1 MPLFCSR
8 STSTSLTSP
17 SLAKSWLGYMAAFVC
32 NVLIAYV
39 VYMFCRVAYVL
50 ENWDIFSAGWERL
63 NLCDVLAGGLRFDT
77 AAIAYTLMPYAALML
92 LPLPLVWRLRPTYQL
107 VCKWLFVVANA
118 LAVVLNLCD
127 AVYSQYTGRRT
138 TSSFFSEFQNDG
150 NLMQILGVELLHH
163 WYLVLLGVAII
174 ALVWVVYR
182 RPHVAVPDAVHGKKI
197 WREIVFDV
205 LVFGIAV
212 TLTIGG
218 MRGGFSKAI
227 RPIANSNANQY
238 VNSPQEAAIVLNT
251 PFSIIRTIGKT
262 AFADPHYF
270 DAEEL
275 DAIYTP
281 LHPPVADGPMLKR
294 NVVVII
300 VESLAE
306 EYIGYYN
313 PPSHTPFLDSLI
325 ARSLTF
331 SHSYANGRKSIDGM
345 PSILSS
351 IPMFIEPFFVTN
363 YSLNRVSG
371 LAGELSH
378 EGYTTAFFHGAEN
391 GSMGFQAFARAT
403 GFQRYYGR
411 TEYDADTRFGG
422 ERDFDGTWAIWDEPF
437 LQFYATTMSDMQQP
451 FMTAVFTAS
460 SHHPFVV
467 PEAYRDSLHL
477 EGHPM
482 HTCIRYV
489 DMALRRFF
497 ATAQQQPWYDSTIF
511 VITADHTNISEHDL
525 YLTDIGR
532 YRVPVIFFDPS
543 GTLPV
548 GTLQGTAQ
556 QIDIMPTILGALRY
570 NRPYIAYGKD
580 LLHPSKGDDWAV
592 NYNNGIYQ
600 YVEGDYL
607 LQHDGTTI
615 KAFYNLATDPLMQ
628 HNLKAQPEVQQ
639 RLSEMERR
647 LKAIIQSY
655 MQRMIAD
662 DLVIGY

>member
-1 MPLFCSR
+1 
-8 STSTSLTSP
+8 
-17 SLAKSWLGYMAAFVC
+17 MAAFVC

-107 VCKWLFVVANA
+107 GCKWLFVVANA

-281 LHPPVADGPMLKR
+281 LHNPVADGPMLKR

-548 GTLQGTAQ
+548 GALQGTAQ

-628 HNLKAQPEVQQ
+628 QNLKAQPEVQQ

>member
-281 LHPPVADGPMLKR
+281 LHNPVADGPMLKR

-437 LQFYATTMSDMQQP
+437 LQFYATTMSDMPQP

-628 HNLKAQPEVQQ
+628 QNLKAQPEVQQ

>member
-1 MPLFCSR
+1 
-8 STSTSLTSP
+8 
-17 SLAKSWLGYMAAFVC
+17 MAAFVC

-281 LHPPVADGPMLKR
+281 LHNPIADGPMLKR

-628 HNLKAQPEVQQ
+628 QNLKAQPEVQQ

>member
-1 MPLFCSR
+1 M
-8 STSTSLTSP
+8 TV
-17 SLAKSWLGYMAAFVC
+17 FVC

-39 VYMFCRVAYVL
+39 VYMLCRVAYVL
-50 ENWDIFSAGWERL
+50 ENWDIFSVGWERL

-92 LPLPLVWRLRPTYQL
+92 LPLPLAWRLRPTYQL

-182 RPHVAVPDAVHGKKI
+182 RPNVAVPDAVHGKKI

-281 LHPPVADGPMLKR
+281 LHTPVADGPMLKR

-371 LAGELSH
+371 LAGELNH
-378 EGYTTAFFHGAEN
+378 EGYTPAFFHGAEN

-600 YVEGDYL
+600 YVEGAYL
-607 LQHDGTTI
+607 LQHDGTAI

-628 HNLKAQPEVQQ
+628 QNLKAQPEVQQ

>member
-1 MPLFCSR
+1 M
-8 STSTSLTSP
+8 T
-17 SLAKSWLGYMAAFVC
+17 AFVC

-39 VYMFCRVAYVL
+39 VYMLCRVAYVL

-92 LPLPLVWRLRPTYQL
+92 LPLPLAWRLRPTYQL

-182 RPHVAVPDAVHGKKI
+182 RPNVVVPDAVHGKKI

-281 LHPPVADGPMLKR
+281 LHTPVADGPMLKR

-371 LAGELSH
+371 LAGELNH

-497 ATAQQQPWYDSTIF
+497 ATAQQQPWYDRTIF

-628 HNLKAQPEVQQ
+628 QNLKAQPEVQQ

>member
-1 MPLFCSR
+1 
-8 STSTSLTSP
+8 
-17 SLAKSWLGYMAAFVC
+17 MAAFVC

>member
-281 LHPPVADGPMLKR
+281 LHNPVADGPMLKR

-371 LAGELSH
+371 LAGELNH

-628 HNLKAQPEVQQ
+628 QNLKAQPEVQQ

>member
-1 MPLFCSR
+1 M
-8 STSTSLTSP
+8 
-17 SLAKSWLGYMAAFVC
+17 C

-50 ENWDIFSAGWERL
+50 ENWDIFSAGWEKL

-281 LHPPVADGPMLKR
+281 LHNPVADGPMLKR

-313 PPSHTPFLDSLI
+313 PPRHTPFLDSLI
-325 ARSLTF
+325 TRSLTF

-422 ERDFDGTWAIWDEPF
+422 ERDFDGTWAIWDETF

-628 HNLKAQPEVQQ
+628 QNLKAQPEVQQ

>member
-1 MPLFCSR
+1 M
-8 STSTSLTSP
+8 
-17 SLAKSWLGYMAAFVC
+17 C

-281 LHPPVADGPMLKR
+281 LHNPVADGPMLKR

-437 LQFYATTMSDMQQP
+437 LQFYATTMSDMPQP

-628 HNLKAQPEVQQ
+628 QNLKAQPEVQQ

>member
-1 MPLFCSR
+1 M
-8 STSTSLTSP
+8 
-17 SLAKSWLGYMAAFVC
+17 
-32 NVLIAYV
+32 
-39 VYMFCRVAYVL
+39 
-50 ENWDIFSAGWERL
+50 
-63 NLCDVLAGGLRFDT
+63 
-77 AAIAYTLMPYAALML
+77 
-92 LPLPLVWRLRPTYQL
+92 
-107 VCKWLFVVANA
+107 
-118 LAVVLNLCD
+118 
-127 AVYSQYTGRRT
+127 
-138 TSSFFSEFQNDG
+138 
-150 NLMQILGVELLHH
+150 
-163 WYLVLLGVAII
+163 LLGVAII

-182 RPHVAVPDAVHGKKI
+182 RPNVAVPDAVHGKKI

-281 LHPPVADGPMLKR
+281 LHTPVADGPMLKR

-371 LAGELSH
+371 LAGELNP
-378 EGYTTAFFHGAEN
+378 EGYTPAFFHGAEN

-600 YVEGDYL
+600 YVEGAYL
-607 LQHDGTTI
+607 LQHDGTAI

-628 HNLKAQPEVQQ
+628 QNLKAQPEVQQ

>member
-1 MPLFCSR
+1 M
-8 STSTSLTSP
+8 
-17 SLAKSWLGYMAAFVC
+17 C

-281 LHPPVADGPMLKR
+281 LHNPIADGPMLKR

-628 HNLKAQPEVQQ
+628 QNLKAQPEVQQ

>member
-1 MPLFCSR
+1 MG
-8 STSTSLTSP
+8 TI
-17 SLAKSWLGYMAAFVC
+17 VC
-32 NVLIAYV
+32 NLLISYA
-39 VYMFCRVAYVL
+39 VYMLCRIVYVW
-50 ENWDIFSAGWERL
+50 ENWDIFSAGWGNL
-63 NLCDVLAGGLRFDT
+63 NLCEVLAGGLRFDT
-77 AAIAYTLMPYAALML
+77 AAIAYMLMPYLGLML
-92 LPLPLVWRLRPTYQL
+92 LPLPLAWRMHHVYQK
-107 VCKWLFVVANA
+107 VCKWLFVVANV

-138 TSSFFSEFQNDG
+138 TSSFLSEFQNDG
-150 NLMQILGVELLHH
+150 NLGQILGIELLHH
-163 WYLVLLGVAII
+163 WYLVIIGIVLIFLIWIAYRCPKFKNQTSKFKIQNFALDLLM
-174 ALVWVVYR
+174 L
-182 RPHVAVPDAVHGKKI
+182 
-197 WREIVFDV
+197 
-205 LVFGIAV
+205 GIAV

-262 AFADPHYF
+262 TFADPHYF
-270 DAEEL
+270 DADEL
-275 DAIYTP
+275 DSIYTP
-281 LHPPVADGPMLKR
+281 LHTPVTDGPMLKR

-306 EYIGYYN
+306 EYIGRYN

-331 SHSYANGRKSIDGM
+331 THSYANGRKSIDGM

-371 LAGELSH
+371 LAGELGH
-378 EGYTTAFFHGAEN
+378 EGYSTAFFHGAEN

-403 GFQRYYGR
+403 GFQHYYGR

-422 ERDFDGTWAIWDEPF
+422 ERDFDGTWAIWDDPF
-437 LQFYATTMSDMQQP
+437 LQFYATTMSDMPQP

-467 PEAYRDSLHL
+467 PEVYRDSLHVD
-477 EGHPM
+477 GHPM

-489 DMALRRFF
+489 DMALRHFF

-548 GTLQGTAQ
+548 GTLQGAAQ

-580 LLHPSKGDDWAV
+580 LLHSTKDGNWAV

-600 YVEGDYL
+600 YVEGNYL
-607 LQHDGTTI
+607 LQHDGTSVT
-615 KAFYNLATDPLMQ
+615 AFYNLATDPLMQ
-628 HNLKAQPEVQQ
+628 QNLKESPEVQQ
-639 RLSEMERR
+639 RLLDMERR

-662 DLVIGY
+662 DLVVGY

>member
-17 SLAKSWLGYMAAFVC
+17 SLAKSWLGYMTVFVC

-39 VYMFCRVAYVL
+39 VYMLCRVAYVL
-50 ENWDIFSAGWERL
+50 ENWDIFSVGWERL

-92 LPLPLVWRLRPTYQL
+92 LPLPLAWRLRPTYQL

-182 RPHVAVPDAVHGKKI
+182 RPNVAVPDAVHGKKI

-281 LHPPVADGPMLKR
+281 LHTPVADGPMLKR

-371 LAGELSH
+371 LAGELNH

-600 YVEGDYL
+600 YVEGAYL
-607 LQHDGTTI
+607 LQHDGTAI

-628 HNLKAQPEVQQ
+628 QNLKAQPEVQQ

>member
-1 MPLFCSR
+1 M
-8 STSTSLTSP
+8 TV
-17 SLAKSWLGYMAAFVC
+17 FVC

-39 VYMFCRVAYVL
+39 VYMLCRVAYVL
-50 ENWDIFSAGWERL
+50 ENWDIFSVGWERL

-92 LPLPLVWRLRPTYQL
+92 LPLPLAWRLRPTYQL

-182 RPHVAVPDAVHGKKI
+182 RPNVAVPDAVHGKKI

-281 LHPPVADGPMLKR
+281 LHTPVADGPMLKR

-371 LAGELSH
+371 LAGELNH

-600 YVEGDYL
+600 YVEGAYL
-607 LQHDGTTI
+607 LQHDGTAI

-628 HNLKAQPEVQQ
+628 QNLKAQPEVQQ

>member
-1 MPLFCSR
+1 M
-8 STSTSLTSP
+8 T
-17 SLAKSWLGYMAAFVC
+17 AFVC

-39 VYMFCRVAYVL
+39 VYMLCRVAYVL

-92 LPLPLVWRLRPTYQL
+92 LPLPLAWRLRPTYQL

-182 RPHVAVPDAVHGKKI
+182 RPNVVVPDAVHGKKI

-281 LHPPVADGPMLKR
+281 LHTPVADGPMLKR

-371 LAGELSH
+371 LAGELNH

-628 HNLKAQPEVQQ
+628 QNLKAQPEVQQ

>member
-1 MPLFCSR
+1 
-8 STSTSLTSP
+8 
-17 SLAKSWLGYMAAFVC
+17 MAAFVC

-281 LHPPVADGPMLKR
+281 LHNPVADGPMLKR

-325 ARSLTF
+325 TRSLTF

-548 GTLQGTAQ
+548 GALQGTAQ

-600 YVEGDYL
+600 YVEGAYL

-628 HNLKAQPEVQQ
+628 QNLKAQPEVQQ

>member
-1 MPLFCSR
+1 
-8 STSTSLTSP
+8 
-17 SLAKSWLGYMAAFVC
+17 MAAFVC

-262 AFADPHYF
+262 AFTDPHYF

-281 LHPPVADGPMLKR
+281 LHNPVADGPMLKR

-437 LQFYATTMSDMQQP
+437 LQFYATTMSDMPQP

-628 HNLKAQPEVQQ
+628 QNLKAQPEVQQ

>member
-1 MPLFCSR
+1 M
-8 STSTSLTSP
+8 
-17 SLAKSWLGYMAAFVC
+17 C

-174 ALVWVVYR
+174 ALVWVVYL

-281 LHPPVADGPMLKR
+281 LHNPVADGPMLKR

-628 HNLKAQPEVQQ
+628 QNLKAQPEVQQ
-639 RLSEMERR
+639 RLSKMERR

>member
-1 MPLFCSR
+1 M
-8 STSTSLTSP
+8 TTNQQHISP
-17 SLAKSWLGYMAAFVC
+17 TLQQWLRYMGAIVC
-32 NVLIAYV
+32 NLLIAYA
-39 VYMFCRVAYVL
+39 VYMLCRIVYVW
-50 ENWDIFSAGWERL
+50 ENWDIFSAGWNNL
-63 NLCDVLAGGLRFDT
+63 NLCEVLAGGLRFDT
-77 AAIAYTLMPYAALML
+77 AAIAYTLMPYLGFML
-92 LPLPLVWRLRPTYQL
+92 LPLPLAWRMHPVYQK

-118 LAVVLNLCD
+118 LAIILNLCD

-150 NLMQILGVELLHH
+150 NLGQILGIELLHH
-163 WYLVLLGVAII
+163 WYLVIIGAVLI
-174 ALVWVVYR
+174 ALVWMAYR
-182 RPHVAVPDAVHGKKI
+182 RPKFKLHNSVFKI
-197 WREIVFDV
+197 QYFV
-205 LVFGIAV
+205 LDLLILGIAV

-262 AFADPHYF
+262 TFTDPHYF
-270 DAEEL
+270 ETAEL
-275 DAIYTP
+275 DSIYSSLHTP
-281 LHPPVADGPMLKR
+281 TSDAPMLHR

-306 EYIGYYN
+306 EYIGYYT

-325 ARSLTF
+325 GRSLIF
-331 SHSYANGRKSIDGM
+331 DHGYANGRKSIDGM

-351 IPMFIEPFFVTN
+351 IPMFVEPFFVTN

-378 EGYTTAFFHGAEN
+378 EGYSTAFFHGAEN

-403 GFQRYYGR
+403 GFQHYYGR
-411 TEYDADTRFGG
+411 TEYDNDPRFGG
-422 ERDFDGTWAIWDEPF
+422 EQDFDGTWAIWDEPF
-437 LQFYATTMSDMQQP
+437 LQFFAHTMSAMPQP

-467 PEAYRDSLHL
+467 PEAYRDRLHV

-489 DMALRRFF
+489 DMALRHFF

-511 VITADHTNISEHDL
+511 VITADHTNISEHDY

-543 GTLPV
+543 GTLPT
-548 GTLQGTAQ
+548 GRLHGSAQ
-556 QIDIMPTILGALRY
+556 QIDIMPTILDALHY
-570 NRPYIAYGKD
+570 NRPYIAYGKN
-580 LLHPSKGDDWAV
+580 LLDTTHNNTWAV

-600 YVEGDYL
+600 YIDGDYL
-607 LQHDGTTI
+607 LQHDGNATSS
-615 KAFYNLATDPLMQ
+615 FYNLATDPLMQ
-628 HNLKAQPEVQQ
+628 HNLKDQPDLQTRQ
-639 RLSEMERR
+639 SDSERN

-655 MQRMIAD
+655 MQRMIGDSLTVNSKNQIPNDARP
-662 DLVIGY
+662 